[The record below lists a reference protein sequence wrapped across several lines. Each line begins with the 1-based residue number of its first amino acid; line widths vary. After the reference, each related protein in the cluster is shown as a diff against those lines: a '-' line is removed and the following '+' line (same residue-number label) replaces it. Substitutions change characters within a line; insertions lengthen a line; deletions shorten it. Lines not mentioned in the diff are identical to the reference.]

1 MAENR
6 TALIGL
12 SILGLTATI
21 TIALAQNTS
30 NPMRSGNTTNPILSG
45 NTVTQLPPVP
55 VSPGPNLTILQ
66 PPLGRNA
73 QTGLPCTGPLHWAG
87 PDCGDGRFGHP
98 SRHDRRSRCGSGTS
112 EWGPSYTATDKRLRL
127 IAVVLVLK
135 GPPVRTSGPIGPEVA
150 RTSALA
156 PSRIAAPLCRL
167 RASPVRFAF
176 QQARCSS
183 RRAAPW
189 PLFLG
194 PDATFMRDNSKVR
207 DDSDDHKDQDRPFHC
222 LKAIFSPCMNVLPLS

>member
-66 PPLGRNA
+66 LPLGRNA
-73 QTGLPCTGPLHWAG
+73 QTGLPCTGPG
-87 PDCGDGRFGHP
+87 PIAVTA
-98 SRHDRRSRCGSGTS
+98 GSGTLP
-112 EWGPSYTATDKRLRL
+112 GT
-127 IAVVLVLK
+127 
-135 GPPVRTSGPIGPEVA
+135 
-150 RTSALA
+150 
-156 PSRIAAPLCRL
+156 IAAPG
-167 RASPVRFAF
+167 AAQVPQSGGPVTPQPTSVFGSSPS
-176 QQARCSS
+176 C
-183 RRAAPW
+183 
-189 PLFLG
+189 
-194 PDATFMRDNSKVR
+194 
-207 DDSDDHKDQDRPFHC
+207 
-222 LKAIFSPCMNVLPLS
+222 